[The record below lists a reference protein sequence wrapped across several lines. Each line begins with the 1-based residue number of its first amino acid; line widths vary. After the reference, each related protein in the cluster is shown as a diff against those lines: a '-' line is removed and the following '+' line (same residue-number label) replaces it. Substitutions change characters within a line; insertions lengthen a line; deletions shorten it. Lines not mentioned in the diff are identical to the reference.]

1 MAPKRRKTNKNATK
15 DNASDKTNGNAL
27 VNGNSNGHGNHPSH
41 HKRKNNSNT
50 SINKTTDK
58 DTPKVPNEPATQDE
72 IKEAI
77 EKLSKSLDKD
87 TKINIHHPSLSRNP
101 SMGEYLHRALF
112 VHNTEPKDHK
122 KHVPPA
128 TRRRVILLLG
138 IVIGMVLAT
147 FLMRQ
152 SKDAAYI
159 EALAHYFQDFDL
171 ASMVPSGM
179 IPDEFIGNV
188 SALFK
193 PELLTE
199 EEFYPGEAL
208 RQEQGYKPK
217 YPVTMIPGIVSTGLE
232 SWSTTH
238 NCSQKYFRKRMWG
251 TTTMFKAVLLDK
263 ECWISNMRL
272 DSETGLDPEGI
283 RLRAAQGLEA
293 ADYLVPGYWV
303 WAPIIKNLAAIG
315 YDNNNMHLAAYD
327 WRLSFA
333 NLESRDHYFSKLKA
347 SLELNLRVTGEKNV
361 LVAHSMGSSV
371 VFYFFKW
378 VESPLGGKG
387 GPNWV
392 NNHIHSFV
400 NIAGPMLGV
409 PKTLAAVLSG
419 EVRDTAQ
426 LGVVSAYVLEKF
438 FSRRER
444 ADLFR
449 SWGGLSSMIPKGGNR
464 VWGTVRGAPDD
475 GTHDE
480 EETLVK
486 AKIANNE
493 ESPNATTKGKWGE
506 HESPSFGAMLAFAE
520 GSKMKHHTMDESME
534 LLSKMAGDD
543 YNRMLGLNYTVG
555 AATTEAEMDKTD
567 KLATS
572 WANPLEARLP
582 KAPDMKIYCLYGVG
596 KSTERSYTYNRM
608 SDLQS
613 VILDH
618 RSEEVE
624 DESAQA
630 PNIYIDTTVHD
641 DKLGISYGVHQGDGD
656 GTVPLLS
663 TGYMCVEGW
672 NKKLYNPSG
681 VKVITREFTHKSSPS
696 PVDIRGG
703 KKTADHVDILGNFQ
717 VTMDLLAIVAGRDGD
732 GLQEQIYSKI
742 REYSARVDL

>member
-1 MAPKRRKTNKNATK
+1 MAPRRRKANKNTTDDTK
-15 DNASDKTNGNAL
+15 AKTNGNAG
-27 VNGNSNGHGNHPSH
+27 VNGSSNGNSNYQ
-41 HKRKNNSNT
+41 SNDMSKTT
-50 SINKTTDK
+50 STEINKGTDK
-58 DTPKVPNEPATQDE
+58 DTPKVPHEPTTQEE

-77 EKLSKSLDKD
+77 EKLSKSLNKD
-87 TKINIHHPSLSRNP
+87 TKINIRHPSLSRNP
-101 SMGEYLHRALF
+101 SVGEYLHRALF
-112 VHNTEPKDHK
+112 VHDTENKDHK

-159 EALAHYFQDFDL
+159 EALSHYFQDFDL

-188 SALFK
+188 SAMFK

-208 RQEQGYKPK
+208 RQEQGYTPK
-217 YPVTMIPGIVSTGLE
+217 YP
-232 SWSTTH
+232 
-238 NCSQKYFRKRMWG
+238 
-251 TTTMFKAVLLDK
+251 AVLLDK

-272 DSETGLDPEGI
+272 DSDTGLDPEGI

-303 WAPIIKNLAAIG
+303 WAQIIKNLAAIG

-333 NLESRDHYFSKLKA
+333 NLETRDHYFSKLMA
-347 SLELNLRVTGEKNV
+347 SLELNLKVTGEKNV

-371 VFYFFKW
+371 VLYFFKW
-378 VESPLGGKG
+378 VESPSGGKG

-392 NNHIHSFV
+392 NDHIHTFV

-464 VWGTVRGAPDD
+464 VWGTIRGAPDD

-486 AKIANNE
+486 EKIANKE
-493 ESPNATTKGKWGE
+493 ESPNATSKNQWGE

-520 GSKMKHHTMDESME
+520 GSNMKHHTMDESME

-543 YNRMLGLNYTVG
+543 YNKMLGLNYTVG

-582 KAPDMKIYCLYGVG
+582 RAPRMKIYCLYGVG

-608 SDLQS
+608 SDLTSALIDQ
-613 VILDH
+613 
-618 RSEEVE
+618 RSGEVE
-624 DESAQA
+624 DESAQT
-630 PNIYIDTTVHD
+630 PNIYIDTTAHD
-641 DKLGISYGVHQGDGD
+641 EKLGISYGVHQGDGD

-681 VKVITREFTHKSSPS
+681 LKVITREFTHKSSPS

-703 KKTADHVDILGNFQ
+703 KRTADHVDILGNFQ
-717 VTMDLLAIVAGRDGD
+717 VTKDLLAIAAGRDGD
-732 GLQEQIYSKI
+732 GLREQIYSKI
-742 REYSARVDL
+742 REYSAKVDL

>member
-1 MAPKRRKTNKNATK
+1 MAPKRRKANKNTTNDTK
-15 DNASDKTNGNAL
+15 AKTNGNAI
-27 VNGNSNGHGNHPSH
+27 VNGSSNGHGNHQ
-41 HKRKNNSNT
+41 SNDK
-50 SINKTTDK
+50 SKTTSAETNKSTDK
-58 DTPKVPNEPATQDE
+58 NALKVPHEPTTQEE

-77 EKLSKSLDKD
+77 EKLSKGLNKD
-87 TKINIHHPSLSRNP
+87 TKINIRHPSLSRNP
-101 SMGEYLHRALF
+101 SVGEYLHRALF
-112 VHNTEPKDHK
+112 VHDAEPRDHK
-122 KHVPPA
+122 KRVPPA

-138 IVIGMVLAT
+138 IIIGMVLAT
-147 FLMRQ
+147 VLMRQ
-152 SKDAAYI
+152 SNDAAYI
-159 EALAHYFQDFDL
+159 EALSHYFQDFDL

-188 SALFK
+188 SAMFK
-193 PELLTE
+193 PEILTE

-272 DSETGLDPEGI
+272 DSDTGLDPEGI

-333 NLESRDHYFSKLKA
+333 NLESRDHYFSKLKS
-347 SLELNLRVTGEKNV
+347 SLELNLKVTGEKNV

-378 VESPLGGKG
+378 VESPSGGKG

-392 NNHIHSFV
+392 SDHIHTFV

-464 VWGTVRGAPDD
+464 VWGTLRGAPDD

-486 AKIANNE
+486 EKIANNE
-493 ESPNATTKGKWGE
+493 ESPNTTSKGKWGE

-520 GSKMKHHTMDESME
+520 GSSMKHHTMDESME
-534 LLSKMAGDD
+534 LLSKMAGND
-543 YNRMLGLNYTVG
+543 YNRMLGRNYTVG
-555 AATTEAEMDKTD
+555 AATSEAEMDKTD
-567 KLATS
+567 KLSTS
-572 WANPLEARLP
+572 WTNPLEARLP
-582 KAPDMKIYCLYGVG
+582 KAPRMKIYCLYGVG

-608 SDLQS
+608 SELTSALIDQ
-613 VILDH
+613 
-618 RSEEVE
+618 RSGQVE
-624 DESAQA
+624 DESAQT

-717 VTMDLLAIVAGRDGD
+717 VTKDLLAIAAGRDGD
-732 GLQEQIYSKI
+732 GLNEQIYSRI
-742 REYSARVDL
+742 RQYSAKVDL

>member
-1 MAPKRRKTNKNATK
+1 MEFSDTN
-15 DNASDKTNGNAL
+15 
-27 VNGNSNGHGNHPSH
+27 
-41 HKRKNNSNT
+41 
-50 SINKTTDK
+50 I
-58 DTPKVPNEPATQDE
+58 
-72 IKEAI
+72 
-77 EKLSKSLDKD
+77 
-87 TKINIHHPSLSRNP
+87 
-101 SMGEYLHRALF
+101 
-112 VHNTEPKDHK
+112 
-122 KHVPPA
+122 
-128 TRRRVILLLG
+128 
-138 IVIGMVLAT
+138 
-147 FLMRQ
+147 
-152 SKDAAYI
+152 
-159 EALAHYFQDFDL
+159 
-171 ASMVPSGM
+171 
-179 IPDEFIGNV
+179 
-188 SALFK
+188 
-193 PELLTE
+193 
-199 EEFYPGEAL
+199 
-208 RQEQGYKPK
+208 
-217 YPVTMIPGIVSTGLE
+217 
-232 SWSTTH
+232 
-238 NCSQKYFRKRMWG
+238 C
-251 TTTMFKAVLLDK
+251 
-263 ECWISNMRL
+263 
-272 DSETGLDPEGI
+272 
-283 RLRAAQGLEA
+283 
-293 ADYLVPGYWV
+293 
-303 WAPIIKNLAAIG
+303 IICPCVQNLAAIG

-641 DKLGISYGVHQGDGD
+641 DKLGISYGVHQGDG
-656 GTVPLLS
+656 
-663 TGYMCVEGW
+663 
-672 NKKLYNPSG
+672 
-681 VKVITREFTHKSSPS
+681 
-696 PVDIRGG
+696 
-703 KKTADHVDILGNFQ
+703 
-717 VTMDLLAIVAGRDGD
+717 
-732 GLQEQIYSKI
+732 
-742 REYSARVDL
+742 

>member
-1 MAPKRRKTNKNATK
+1 MAIRKRKQGNKRRNSNNQSNNNSN
-15 DNASDKTNGNAL
+15 NASSNNS
-27 VNGNSNGHGNHPSH
+27 NNNSNGNINNLDNSDNSGQDTDHHHSH
-41 HKRKNNSNT
+41 KGTTQEIHEALKKLSNT
-50 SINKTTDK
+50 L
-58 DTPKVPNEPATQDE
+58 PRG
-72 IKEAI
+72 
-77 EKLSKSLDKD
+77 
-87 TKINIHHPSLSRNP
+87 TKIEVRRPSLSRNP
-101 SMGEYLHRALF
+101 SVADYLHKALF
-112 VHNTEPKDHK
+112 VSEAEAKERLRVAPS
-122 KHVPPA
+122 

-138 IVIGMVLAT
+138 IIIGMGLAT
-147 FLMRQ
+147 LLMQ
-152 SKDAAYI
+152 QTKDATYI
-159 EALAHYFQDFDL
+159 GAFSQYFQDFDL
-171 ASMVPSGM
+171 ASMVPTGM
-179 IPDEFIGNV
+179 IPEEFLGNV

-193 PELLTE
+193 PEMLTE
-199 EEFYPGEAL
+199 EQFYPGEEL
-208 RQEQGYKPK
+208 REVHGYKPK

-263 ECWISNMRL
+263 ECWIANMRL
-272 DSETGLDPEGI
+272 NSTTGLDPDGA

-303 WAPIIKNLAAIG
+303 WAQIIKNLAAIG

-327 WRLSFA
+327 WRLSFP
-333 NLESRDHYFSKLKA
+333 NLEVRDSYFSRLKA
-347 SLELNLRVTGEKNV
+347 GLELDLKISGEKSV
-361 LVAHSMGSSV
+361 LVAHSMGSTV
-371 VFYFFKW
+371 LFYFFKW
-378 VESPLGGKG
+378 VESPEGGKG

-392 NNHIHSFV
+392 KDHVHSFV

-426 LGVVSAYVLEKF
+426 LGVVSAYALEKF

-464 VWGTVRGAPDD
+464 VWGNVNQAPDD

-486 AKIANNE
+486 EKIAKHQE
-493 ESPNATTKGKWGE
+493 TPEAIAKTKWADR
-506 HESPSFGAMLAFAE
+506 ESPSFGAMLAFAE
-520 GSKMKHHTMDESME
+520 NSKMEDHSMDDSMK

-543 YNRMLGLNYTVG
+543 YNAMMARTYTVG
-555 AATTEAEMDKTD
+555 ASVTQEQMYKSD

-572 WANPLEARLP
+572 WANPLEATLP
-582 KAPDMKIYCLYGVG
+582 IAPKMKVYCLYGVG
-596 KSTERSYTYNRM
+596 KSTERSYSYNRM
-608 SDLQS
+608 SDLTPP
-613 VILDH
+613 ILDQ
-618 RSEEVE
+618 RPGNVS
-624 DESAQA
+624 DETGQI
-630 PNIYIDTTVHD
+630 PNVYIDTTVHD
-641 DKLGISYGVHQGDGD
+641 DKLGISYGIHQGDGD

-672 NKKLYNPSG
+672 KKKLYNPG
-681 VKVITREFTHKSSPS
+681 GLDVITREYTHQSSSS

-717 VTMDLLAIVAGRDGD
+717 VTKDLLTIVAGRDGD
-732 GLQEQIYSKI
+732 GLEEQIFSKI
-742 REYSARVDL
+742 REYSAKVDL